1 VRTLNL
7 YYKRLSFSRRLRGY
21 FYNAFLL
28 DNWAKKLQISN
39 GVEIFGNI
47 NIGSNVY
54 IGSNAKIYKEN
65 IISDNVYIGDN
76 VEIRCNAGNK
86 INIGEGYTI
95 NRGSLVMGK
104 VTILNDCLI
113 APLCIIVGSNHNFS
127 KNDSHIKE
135 QGISSK
141 GIIIESNVWLG
152 AQVTVLD
159 GVKIGEGAIIGA
171 GSVVTKDIPP
181 NCIAVGNPCKVI
193 KERK

>member
-1 VRTLNL
+1 MKTLNL
-7 YYKRLSFSRRLRGY
+7 YYKRLSFFRRFRGC
-21 FYNAFLL
+21 FYNTFLL

-47 NIGSNVY
+47 KIGSNVF
-54 IGSNAKIYKEN
+54 IGSNAKMYKEN
-65 IISDNVYIGDN
+65 TISDNVYIGDN
-76 VEIRCNAGNK
+76 VELRCNAGNK
-86 INIGEGYTI
+86 ISIGEGCTI
-95 NRGSLVMGK
+95 NRGSLIMGK
-104 VTILNDCLI
+104 VSILNDCLI

-127 KNDSHIKE
+127 ESDSCIKN

-141 GIIIESNVWLG
+141 GIVIESNVWLG

-159 GVKIGEGAIIGA
+159 GVKIGEGAVIGA